1 MSTMIDEK
9 NSKYRIC
16 PYLGQRTDP
25 ETALSYPSDLN
36 YCIHS
41 KPMAAIELDH
51 QEEFCLTSGYKNCD
65 EYRSTPDAPL
75 PAGLHTSAKSLSRR
89 SRGIGK
95 WIWGIIVISLVIIA
109 AWQVTSHL
117 KDINQIIVIPT
128 KIMVITETST
138 EIASN
143 VLAPTSTPT
152 IAPTFVGTATTRPFL
167 GLDIPL
173 GIDHKFAIVQI
184 QAGDSLD
191 RIANKHGTT
200 VTALL
205 ACNYRIPSPLT
216 QGWAIIV
223 PINFVDMQGIPAFE
237 AYHVAEVIS
246 MKDLATLLS
255 VDLNEFTYYN
265 ALDENFISGPGDWL
279 LVPRIGMVAP
289 TP

>member
-1 MSTMIDEK
+1 MSTMTEEK
-9 NSKYRIC
+9 NPKYRIC

-51 QEEFCLTSGYKNCD
+51 QEEFCLTTGYKNCN
-65 EYRSTPDAPL
+65 EYRSMPDDPL
-75 PAGLHTSAKSLSRR
+75 PLGLHTSAKRLSQQ

-95 WIWGIIVISLVIIA
+95 WVWGIIVFGLLIIA
-109 AWQVTSHL
+109 AWQVSSHL
-117 KDINQIIVIPT
+117 KDISQILGEPTEAIEITITSTDISSNVIP
-128 KIMVITETST
+128 
-138 EIASN
+138 
-143 VLAPTSTPT
+143 PTTIPT
-152 IAPTFVGTATTRPFL
+152 TTPTFVETATTRPFL

-191 RIANKHGTT
+191 RIADNHGTT
-200 VTALL
+200 VAALL

-216 QGWAIIV
+216 PGWAIIV
-223 PINFVDMQGIPAFE
+223 PINFVDTQGIPAFE

-246 MKDLATLLS
+246 LKDLATLLS
-255 VDLNEFTYYN
+255 VDLTEFTYYN
-265 ALDENFISGPGDWL
+265 ALNGNFISGPGDWL
-279 LVPRIGMVAP
+279 LVPRFGMATP